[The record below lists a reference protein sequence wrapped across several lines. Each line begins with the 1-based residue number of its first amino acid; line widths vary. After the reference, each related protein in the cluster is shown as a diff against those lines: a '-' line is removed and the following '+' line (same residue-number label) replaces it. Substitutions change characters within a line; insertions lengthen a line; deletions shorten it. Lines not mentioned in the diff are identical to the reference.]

1 MLPRGLRHPHLGRAS
16 QRELQWEE
24 PRSKE
29 AEPGLGGGPGVA
41 RRAACPSG
49 LSVQGGNV
57 IRDQTVNAPGGG
69 GGGWGV
75 GLGVEVGMWVD
86 VVMSL

>member
-1 MLPRGLRHPHLGRAS
+1 MGALGLP
-16 QRELQWEE
+16 
-24 PRSKE
+24 
-29 AEPGLGGGPGVA
+29 GGPPA
-41 RRAACPSG
+41 PSG